1 MSTNNSNQILIIL
14 CLSLL
19 ISLGVTAQ
27 NIPLG
32 GVVKDIQNQPL
43 IGVNVVE
50 KGTTNGTVTDLEGQF
65 TLSVSPDATIVY
77 SYIGFVPQELPVNNS
92 SFMEVVLVEDT
103 ELLEELVVVGY
114 GTQKQATI
122 TGAISTLD
130 GRELTSVPTANLT
143 NSLVGKIP
151 GLVVMTRSGEPGSDG
166 STLRI
171 RGANTLGDNSPLVV
185 VDGISNRDL
194 QRLDPND
201 IESITV
207 LKDASAAIYGSK
219 AANGVILVTTKRGK
233 QGRPQVQFSYNEG
246 RSTPTVIPQSIDAA
260 TYLEVLNEISMYQG
274 QAPKYSDEEI
284 ENYRRGEDPWL
295 YPNTDW
301 FAETFRSS
309 APQRNANL
317 SISGG
322 QEYLTYFISA
332 GTTFQ
337 DAIYKNSAT
346 NYKQQNIRLNL
357 NGKLNDYVSYGMDV
371 SALFQ
376 NRNYPTRS
384 AGDIFNM
391 LRRGKP
397 NMHAYWPNGMNG
409 PDIEYGNNP
418 VVITTSQTGYD
429 RNKRTD
435 LLLGANVEVKI
446 PWIEGLSLRGNAA
459 VDNQY
464 INDKLWQIPW
474 YLYSWDGTSRDDAG
488 EPVLVEGKKG
498 FVNPQLTQEMKQNSN
513 ITLNGLLNYEQTF
526 QEDHNFKALLGM
538 ERYSG
543 DYMNF
548 SAFRKNYVSPA
559 LDELFAGGDAEKDNN
574 GSSSVEE
581 RMNYFG
587 RINYDYQNKYL
598 LEFVWRYD
606 GSYIFPEDGRFGFF
620 PGVSL
625 GWRISEEPF
634 WEELR
639 NSVSY
644 MKIRG
649 SWGQTG
655 NDRIAAY
662 QYLSSFGYVTGSTNI
677 YVFNGNME
685 SKMLQELR
693 IPNQN
698 VTWEVANQSNIG
710 FDAQLLD
717 GKLGFNADYFYN
729 LRTNILWTR
738 NASVPGSTGLTLPRE
753 NIGEVE
759 NQGFEFVIS
768 YGDRISDF
776 SYDLSLNLNF
786 NKNKILFWDE
796 TPGIPEYQQSTGRP
810 MNANLYYKAI
820 GIFRDQAHLDSYP
833 HWGGARPGDV
843 IFEDVNGDGTID
855 GLDRIRSEKTDLPTH
870 VGGFNIDLE
879 YKNVYT
885 SLFFQWA
892 TGAVRYDYFDMQG
905 EAGNFLKRDV
915 EGRWTENNIDAEKP
929 RIWNRYFE
937 YWRGNNNTYWLQNAD
952 YMRLKNVELGYNF
965 PTSMVQ
971 KMSLQAARIYF
982 TGSNLLTFTGIK
994 DFDPETTSPTAY
1006 PLNKIYNIG
1015 VSLTF

>member
-1 MSTNNSNQILIIL
+1 MSTNNSKQILIIL

-634 WEELR
+634 WEGLR
-639 NSVSY
+639 NSVIY

-937 YWRGNNNTYWLQNAD
+937 YWRDNNNTYWLQNAD
-952 YMRLKNVELGYNF
+952 YMRLKNVELGL
-965 PTSMVQ
+965 
-971 KMSLQAARIYF
+971 K
-982 TGSNLLTFTGIK
+982 NLI
-994 DFDPETTSPTAY
+994 
-1006 PLNKIYNIG
+1006 
-1015 VSLTF
+1015 